1 MNGDGTGLTR
11 AQLFRYGAAGG
22 AAVLAPGL
30 LAACS
35 SGEETSAGGT
45 IDFVY
50 SDANSKDSLDP
61 ATSLS
66 EATVI
71 LNGMLYEGLVDADA
85 DFKPQ
90 PLLAQEWSSS
100 PDATEWTFRLRE
112 GVEFHDGKPLTAR
125 DVAYSL
131 RRHLD
136 ESVGSA
142 INSNL
147 AGVLSANGIQAVD
160 KTTVRL
166 KLDRPNAFLLAT
178 LGLRQ
183 AQIIRDGTKKPDGN
197 GTGPFKLKSF
207 APAQS
212 FAVVKNEAYWQSGRP
227 YVDGVRGRYIRDA
240 STKLQAAIQG
250 DAHITDSVDLA
261 SLPLVERNKEVRLD
275 NLPGNIYYS
284 FGFDTKVAPFNDP
297 QVVRALQLATNREN
311 MVETVFRGKATAAYD
326 LPVPQGSP
334 YLPDSVVSDRAHDPE
349 AAAALL
355 RKAGQSD
362 LRFEVPTSQSGPGMV
377 DLALI
382 AKRDWEQAGVR
393 VNVQQVPAETYWT
406 DVWHVRPRYVG
417 WWANR
422 HPYDSMVLAYESK
435 STWNEGNYSNSQADS
450 LLRQV
455 RGTTDEAE
463 QVRLM
468 QELGVLVADT
478 APRVLPVFV
487 DSLFV
492 ARKQLT
498 GVKYDYVRHMDFRN
512 ARLA

>member
-1 MNGDGTGLTR
+1 MNVDGSGLTR
-11 AQLFRYGAAGG
+11 AQLFRYGAGG
-22 AAVLAPGL
+22 GVAILAPGV
-30 LAACS
+30 LAACGGS
-35 SGEETSAGGT
+35 KASAGGT

-50 SDANSKDSLDP
+50 SDANSKDNLDP
-61 ATSLS
+61 AQSLS

-85 DFKPQ
+85 DFNPK
-90 PLLAQEWSSS
+90 PLLAKDWSST
-100 PDATEWTFRLRE
+100 PDAKEWTFRLRD
-112 GVEFHDGKPLTAR
+112 GVKFHDGKPLTAR
-125 DVAYSL
+125 DVVFSL

-142 INSNL
+142 IQANL
-147 AGVLSANGIQAVD
+147 ASVLSPNGVRAVD
-160 KTTVRL
+160 ATTVKL
-166 KLDRPNAFLLAT
+166 VLDRPNAFLLAT

-212 FAVVKNEAYWQSGRP
+212 FAVVKNENYWASGRP
-227 YVDGVRGRYIRDA
+227 YIDGVRGRYIRDS
-240 STKLQAAIQG
+240 STKLQATLQG
-250 DAHITDSVDLA
+250 NAHITDSVDLA
-261 SLPLVERNKEVRLD
+261 SLPLVERNRDVRLD
-275 NLPGNIYYS
+275 RLRGNIYYS
-284 FGFDTKVAPFNDP
+284 FGFDSKSSPFNDP
-297 QVVRALQLATNREN
+297 QVIRALQLATDRSG
-311 MVETVFRGKATAAYD
+311 MVKTVFRDHATVAYD
-326 LPVPQGSP
+326 IPVPEGSP
-334 YLPDSVVSDRAHDPE
+334 YLPDSVVSGRTHDPE

-355 RKAGQSD
+355 RKAGHTD
-362 LRFEVPTSQSGPGMV
+362 LSFDLPTSQAGPGMV

-382 AKRDWEQAGVR
+382 AKRDWEQAGIR

-435 STWNEGNYSNSQADS
+435 STWNEGNYSNPRADA

-455 RGTTDEAE
+455 RGTTNEAE
-463 QVRLM
+463 QERLM
-468 QELGVLVADT
+468 QELGAFVADT

-498 GVKYDYVRHMDFRN
+498 GVKYDYIRHIDFRN